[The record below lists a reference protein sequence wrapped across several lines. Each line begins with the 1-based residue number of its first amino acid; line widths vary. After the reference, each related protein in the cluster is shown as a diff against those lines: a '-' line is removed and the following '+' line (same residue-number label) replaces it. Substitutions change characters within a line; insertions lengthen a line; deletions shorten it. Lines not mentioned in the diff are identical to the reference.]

1 MSVKKAVIPV
11 AGFAT
16 RFLPACKSV
25 PKCMLTIVDK
35 PIIQYLVDEAVASGI
50 EEILLVVGRKK
61 EVVEDY
67 FSEDKEL
74 EDFLKERGKESFIPQ
89 ISNLSGKAKIHF
101 IEEEGGAKGLG
112 HAIYMA
118 KDFVGNEPFAIMY
131 GDVIMQG
138 EKPCLKEIIEQ
149 HEKLGAS
156 IIGVEKVDWKDVPK
170 YGNVSG
176 ELISDRLYKV
186 EKMQE
191 KPKVEE
197 TKSNL
202 AISDRHVLMPDLFD
216 FLEKTKPGKG
226 GEIQVTDAYNS
237 MVNTKEGVYAY
248 DYKATR
254 FDSGDKLGFVKA
266 SVDETL
272 RRPELRDSMIEFL
285 KSLNIWLDNF

>member
-237 MVNTKEGVYAY
+237 MVSTKEGVYAY

-272 RRPELRDSMIEFL
+272 RRPELRDDLISFIKTL
-285 KSLNIWLDNF
+285 SL

>member
-16 RFLPACKSV
+16 RFLPACKSL
-25 PKCMLTIVDK
+25 PKCMLTILDK

-74 EDFLKERGKESFIPQ
+74 EDFLMERGKESFIPQ
-89 ISNLSGKAKIHF
+89 IKNLSGKAKITF
-101 IEEEGGAKGLG
+101 MEQDGGAKGLG
-112 HAIYMA
+112 HAIYQA

-138 EKPCLKEIIEQ
+138 KKPCLKEIIEK
-149 HEKLGAS
+149 HEELGSS
-156 IIGVEKVDWKDVPK
+156 IIGVEEVEWKDVPK

-176 ELISDRLYKV
+176 EKVGDRLYKV

-216 FLEKTKPGKG
+216 FLAVTKPGKG

-237 MVNTKEGVYAY
+237 MVSTKEGVYAY
-248 DYKATR
+248 KYESTR

-266 SVDETL
+266 AIDETL
-272 RRPELRDSMIEFL
+272 RRPEMRDDLVKFI
-285 KSLNIWLDNF
+285 KSLNI

>member
-16 RFLPACKSV
+16 RFLPACKSL
-25 PKCMLTIVDK
+25 PKCMLTILDK
-35 PIIQYLVDEAVASGI
+35 PIIQYLVDEAVESGI

-61 EVVEDY
+61 EVVQDY
-67 FSEDKEL
+67 FSDDKEL
-74 EDFLKERGKESFIPQ
+74 KDFLIERGKESFIPQ
-89 ISNLSGKAKIHF
+89 VTNLSGKAKIHF

-138 EKPCLKEIIEQ
+138 NKPCLKEIIEQ

-156 IIGVEKVDWKDVPK
+156 VIGVEKVEWKDVPK

-176 ELISDRLYKV
+176 EAITDRLYKV

-191 KPKVEE
+191 KPKIEE

-248 DYKATR
+248 NYEATR

-266 SVDETL
+266 SIDETL
-272 RRPELRDSMIEFL
+272 RRPELRDDLIEFL
-285 KSLNIWLDNF
+285 RGLKF

>member
-67 FSEDKEL
+67 FSKDKEL

-285 KSLNIWLDNF
+285 KSLNI

>member
-1 MSVKKAVIPV
+1 MSVRKAVIPV

-25 PKCMLTIVDK
+25 PKCMLTILDK

-61 EVVEDY
+61 EVLLDY
-67 FSEDKEL
+67 FSDDVELKE
-74 EDFLKERGKESFIPQ
+74 FLKARGKESFIPQ
-89 ISNLSGKAKIHF
+89 IDHLERKAKISF

-138 EKPCLKEIIEQ
+138 DKPCLKEIIEQ
-149 HEKLGAS
+149 HEKLGTS
-156 IIGVEKVDWKDVPK
+156 VIGVERVEWKDVPK

-176 ELISDRLYKV
+176 EAVTDRLYKV

-202 AISDRHVLMPDLFD
+202 AISDRHVLMPDLFE
-216 FLEKTKPGKG
+216 FLEKTEPGKG

-237 MVNTKEGVYAY
+237 MVGTKEGVYAY
-248 DYKATR
+248 CYEAQR
-254 FDSGDKLGFVKA
+254 FDAGDKLGFVKA

-272 RRPELRDSMIEFL
+272 RRPELREEMIKYL
-285 KSLNIWLDNF
+285 KSLDI

>member
-1 MSVKKAVIPV
+1 MSVRKAVIPV

-16 RFLPACKSV
+16 RFLPACKSL
-25 PKCMLTIVDK
+25 PKCMLTILDK

-74 EDFLKERGKESFIPQ
+74 EDFLIERGKEKFIPQ
-89 ISNLSGKAKIHF
+89 VTNLSGKAKIHF
-101 IEEEGGAKGLG
+101 IVEEGGAKGLG

-156 IIGVEKVDWKDVPK
+156 VIGVEKVEWKDVPK

-176 ELISDRLYKV
+176 EAITDRLYKV

-248 DYKATR
+248 DYEAKR

-266 SVDETL
+266 SIDETL
-272 RRPELRDSMIEFL
+272 RRPELREDLIKFL
-285 KSLNIWLDNF
+285 KGLNI

>member
-16 RFLPACKSV
+16 RFLPACKSL
-25 PKCMLTIVDK
+25 PKCMLTILDK
-35 PIIQYLVDEAVASGI
+35 PIIQYLVDEAVESGI

-67 FSEDKEL
+67 FSDDREL
-74 EDFLKERGKESFIPQ
+74 KDFLTERGKESFIPQ
-89 ISNLSGKAKIHF
+89 VTNLSGKAKIHF

-138 EKPCLKEIIEQ
+138 KNKPCLKEIIDE

-156 IIGVEKVDWKDVPK
+156 VIGVEKVEWKDVPR

-216 FLEKTKPGKG
+216 FLAKTKPGKG

-237 MVNTKEGVYAY
+237 MVGTKEGVYAY
-248 DYKATR
+248 EYEATR

-266 SVDETL
+266 SIDETL
-272 RRPELRDSMIEFL
+272 RRPELRDDLIEFL
-285 KSLNIWLDNF
+285 KGLKF

>member
-1 MSVKKAVIPV
+1 MSVRKAVIPV

-16 RFLPACKSV
+16 RFLPACKSL
-25 PKCMLTIVDK
+25 PKCMLTILDK

-61 EVVEDY
+61 EIVEDY
-67 FSEDKEL
+67 FSKDEEL
-74 EDFLKERGKESFIPQ
+74 EEFLKERGKESFIPQ
-89 ISNLSGKAKIHF
+89 VTNLKKKKKIHF
-101 IEEEGGAKGLG
+101 IVEEGGAKGLG

-138 EKPCLKEIIEQ
+138 DKPCLKEIIEQ
-149 HEKLGAS
+149 HEKLGS
-156 IIGVEKVDWKDVPK
+156 SVIGVERVDWKDVPK

-176 ELISDRLYKV
+176 EAVTDRLYKV

-202 AISDRHVLMPDLFD
+202 AISDRHVLMPGLFD

-248 DYKATR
+248 LYEAKR

-272 RRPELRDSMIEFL
+272 RRPELRDDLIKFI
-285 KSLNIWLDNF
+285 KSLDI

>member
-1 MSVKKAVIPV
+1 MSVRKAVIPV

-16 RFLPACKSV
+16 RFLPACKSL
-25 PKCMLTIVDK
+25 PKCMLTILDK
-35 PIIQYLVDEAVASGI
+35 PIIQYLVDEAVESGI

-61 EVVEDY
+61 EVVQDY
-67 FSEDKEL
+67 FSDDKEL
-74 EDFLKERGKESFIPQ
+74 KDFLIERGKESFIPQ
-89 ISNLSGKAKIHF
+89 VTNLSGKAKIHF

-156 IIGVEKVDWKDVPK
+156 VIGVEKVEWKDVPK

-176 ELISDRLYKV
+176 EAITDRLYKV

-191 KPKVEE
+191 KPKIEE

-248 DYKATR
+248 NYEATR

-266 SVDETL
+266 SIDETL
-272 RRPELRDSMIEFL
+272 RRPELRDDLIEFL
-285 KSLNIWLDNF
+285 KGLKF

>member
-16 RFLPACKSV
+16 RFLPACKSL
-25 PKCMLTIVDK
+25 PKCMLTILDK
-35 PIIQYLVDEAVASGI
+35 PIIQYLVDEAISSGI

-61 EVVEDY
+61 EIILDY

-74 EDFLKERGKESFIPQ
+74 KDFLIERGKESFIPQ
-89 ISNLSGKAKIHF
+89 IENLSGKAKIHF

-156 IIGVEKVDWKDVPK
+156 VIGVDRVEWKDVPK

-176 ELISDRLYKV
+176 EAITDRLYKA

-191 KPKVEE
+191 KPQIEE

-248 DYKATR
+248 CYEATR

-266 SVDETL
+266 SIDETL
-272 RRPELRDSMIEFL
+272 RRPELREELIEFI
-285 KSLNIWLDNF
+285 KSLNI

>member
-237 MVNTKEGVYAY
+237 MVSTKEGVYAY

-272 RRPELRDSMIEFL
+272 RRPELREDLIKFI
-285 KSLNIWLDNF
+285 KSLDI